1 MSKKELEPLSKSEFR
16 LLSFLR
22 ERAKGEYVHR
32 VDLKQSELADKLRIS
47 RQALSVKLRPL
58 IDRGY
63 IRTGRGFVELTEK
76 SMTAMGL
83 FGKPAYILVK
93 IEPDKR
99 ERVYRELTEAKLG
112 RVNRVA
118 GDVDLVLEVDGSKAS
133 KVLDV
138 VSSMKGILQTKTYFT
153 LELLG

>member
-1 MSKKELEPLSKSEFR
+1 MSKQEFEPLSKSEYR
-16 LLSFLR
+16 LLSFLK
-22 ERAKGEYVHR
+22 ERSKGEYVYR
-32 VDLKQSELADKLRIS
+32 VDLKQSELADKLKIS

-76 SMTAMGL
+76 SMAAMSL

-99 ERVYRELTEAKLG
+99 EKVHKALIEAKLG

-118 GDVDLVLEVDGSKAS
+118 GDVDLILEVDGSKAS

-138 VSSMKGILQTKTYFT
+138 VSGMKGILTTKTYFT